1 MECFIWNNPKEIKF
15 FNGNRAGLVE
25 QRWKGLQRE
34 EDGVIIKIRIVP
46 GEVQEQNDNFNR
58 TLVKD
63 IPSEEWNS
71 LRKENDAIC

>member
-1 MECFIWNNPKEIKF
+1 MERTTK
-15 FNGNRAGLVE
+15 R
-25 QRWKGLQRE
+25 QRE

-58 TLVKD
+58 TLEKD

-71 LRKENDAIC
+71 LRKENDVIC